1 MTPSS
6 GRAQPNSQK
15 LSELAP
21 GARGIIRRVSGESRF
36 ARRLMELG
44 LVPGTHVE
52 LVRRAPMGDP
62 IELIVRST
70 HFSIRGSEADRIYVD
85 PI

>member
-1 MTPSS
+1 MTPSP
-6 GRAQPNSQK
+6 GRTEHKSQK
-15 LSELAP
+15 LSELTP
-21 GARGIIRRVSGESRF
+21 GTHGIIRRVSGESRF

-62 IELIVRST
+62 IELLVRGT
-70 HFSIRGSEADRIYVD
+70 HFSIRASEADRIYVD